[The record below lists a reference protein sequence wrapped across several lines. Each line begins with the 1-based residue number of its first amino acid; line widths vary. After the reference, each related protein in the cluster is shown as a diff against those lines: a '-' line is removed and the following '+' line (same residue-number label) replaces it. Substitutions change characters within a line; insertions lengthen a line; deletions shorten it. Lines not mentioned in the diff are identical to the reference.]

1 MNIMFDILHI
11 VFDIFNKVF
20 DILNIVFDILN
31 IVFDILNTMFDIL
44 NIMFDIINIM
54 FDIMNIMFDNKN
66 MMFNIMN
73 IMLAIVISHIKNL
86 SVTSIWRIC
95 SFCLKLSDNFILF
108 SKPWM
113 AIKSL
118 KKLSMLIRT
127 SISLVYVSDKIINN
141 GDNFGKKCLF
151 YGEKCNF
158 VFSFF
163 CFYSF
168 YLILEK
174 WENFFFPCYI
184 WHLWRR
190 V

>member
-1 MNIMFDILHI
+1 M
-11 VFDIFNKVF
+11 
-20 DILNIVFDILN
+20 FDILN

-95 SFCLKLSDNFILF
+95 SFCLKLSDKKDYFILF

-163 CFYSF
+163 VFTVF
-168 YLILEK
+168 I
-174 WENFFFPCYI
+174 
-184 WHLWRR
+184 
-190 V
+190 